1 MVDGAIGE
9 IALKPAEL
17 ELKRELVQIQHQPMV
32 ELIVQENQLRIVKQ
46 IHVLVSWMN
55 EEFKIVSWA
64 IFYWLS

>member
-32 ELIVQENQLRIVKQ
+32 ELIVQKNQLRIVTQ